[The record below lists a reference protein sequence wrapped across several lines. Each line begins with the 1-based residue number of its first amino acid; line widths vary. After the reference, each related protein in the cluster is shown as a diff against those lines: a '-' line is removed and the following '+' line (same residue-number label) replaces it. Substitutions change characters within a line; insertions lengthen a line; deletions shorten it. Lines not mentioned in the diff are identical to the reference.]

1 MTDDA
6 LAEMIQTHV
15 ARYPAAE
22 VADVYKLLHQA
33 TFGPGHLITDKRA
46 AREFLEQECGQL
58 TPSPAEA
65 LVESIHPAGEIV
77 RVHLRPYLAISQRL
91 NWLLD
96 AFVRSAEQVEGSRA
110 LMAQRWL
117 VFESLCAGDE
127 TLGER
132 MPMREVRLFGTFRAD
147 ELWPAVNHSPAY
159 VAAYQP
165 KYRVLTCSEAE
176 ALCGRL
182 KVPFEVV

>member
-1 MTDDA
+1 MNDDA
-6 LAEMIQTHV
+6 LVGMIQTHL
-15 ARYPAAE
+15 ARYPAAQ

-58 TPSPAEA
+58 TSSSAEA

-77 RVHLRPYLAISQRL
+77 RVHLRPYLAISERL

-96 AFVRSAEQVEGSRA
+96 AFVRSAEHVEGSRVV
-110 LMAQRWL
+110 MAQRWHA
-117 VFESLCAGDE
+117 FESLCEGDE
-127 TLGER
+127 ALGER

-147 ELWPAVNHSPAY
+147 ELWPAVHHSPAY
-159 VAAYQP
+159 VAVYQP
-165 KYRVLTCSEAE
+165 KYRVLTCGEAE

-182 KVPFEVV
+182 KVPYEPV